1 MQNRRKAILI
11 PLLIGLLGFTTMT
24 RKPRFELFHAVD
36 ILQLLA
42 TGMCFGVALT
52 SLMRRQ
58 RSE

>member
-24 RKPRFELFHAVD
+24 RNRRFELFHAVD

-52 SLMRRQ
+52 SLIRRQ